1 VFVCVCVWGG
11 GLKTQNIGRYG
22 VPEGLGGI
30 KQKSFGQGCVNVNS
44 IFSIYLVQKE

>member
-1 VFVCVCVWGG
+1 VWGG

-30 KQKSFGQGCVNVNS
+30 KQKSFGEECVDVNC
-44 IFSIYLVQKE
+44 IFSIYLEQRE